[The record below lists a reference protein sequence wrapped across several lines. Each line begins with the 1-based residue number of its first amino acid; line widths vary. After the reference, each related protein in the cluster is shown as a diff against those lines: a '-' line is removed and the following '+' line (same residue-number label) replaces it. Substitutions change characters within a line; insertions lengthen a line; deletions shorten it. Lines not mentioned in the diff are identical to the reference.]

1 MAPPKA
7 STAAAAINRGSRRCQ
22 RAGPRRVLAGTAAI
36 AWAFVE
42 AAIVEAAFIEAA
54 IVEAAM
60 AEDSGGEGVSGM
72 VGGEGG
78 GGCMAVNSQGSF
90 VAASMLG
97 RLLGRY
103 GDCVGD
109 PSGLGDRRRAASV
122 GAGLRDT
129 GKTNT
134 KSTGV

>member
-1 MAPPKA
+1 
-7 STAAAAINRGSRRCQ
+7 
-22 RAGPRRVLAGTAAI
+22 
-36 AWAFVE
+36 
-42 AAIVEAAFIEAA
+42 
-54 IVEAAM
+54 M
-60 AEDSGGEGVSGM
+60 AEDSGGEGVLGM

>member
-1 MAPPKA
+1 
-7 STAAAAINRGSRRCQ
+7 
-22 RAGPRRVLAGTAAI
+22 V
-36 AWAFVE
+36 FVE
-42 AAIVEAAFIEAA
+42 AAIVEAAFIEAAFVEAA

-60 AEDSGGEGVSGM
+60 AEDSGGEGVLGM

-97 RLLGRY
+97 GLLGRY
-103 GDCVGD
+103 GDCAGD